1 LKTYKE
7 KEMVDFRRM
16 IPVLAVIAFLL
27 GSAVTAS
34 AQTPAPFTCV
44 TNGAVNTPMR
54 AEGLTEQ
61 TGDFQITCTG
71 GTPTAPGQQIPQV
84 NIQVF
89 LNTSITSRLMGG
101 STTLPQLSEALLLLD
116 EPAPGLQYGCATST
130 CLAYG
135 NGLGTANAPS
145 LVAYYGS
152 GTPGSAVAGCTL
164 ATCPGNNKN
173 VYQGLQTASNSV
185 TWLGIPIDPPGT
197 SGARIIRLTNL
208 RGNANALGVSG
219 TNVTP
224 VSVFATVTATPFN
237 FLPVSGLATQS
248 VGSVQR
254 GLQFGVFSST
264 SSTSAFTPTTAQ
276 QCVSR
281 DANAGTVAVL
291 RYSELFATSFKR
303 RNIATSSAA
312 PLASAEQNSLA
323 GFSAGTYNTETGFTA
338 AAITLQ
344 ANGSGFQAI
353 GQADFGTRL
362 KAVFNNIPNGVNL
375 FVDRTAGS
383 NCTGTTNPPVGCAD
397 FAQLTASENG
407 GFAAVS
413 ATAGS
418 PPAAGGASAQLTV
431 TNGTA
436 TAVWEVLD
444 SQSTSFAVLNFR
456 VWATYTASPATNSPA
471 LGVATVNG
479 SYAPTSTLTTAQ
491 TASVPIPRF
500 ADTSTASNIFTTI
513 PCVTNLLFPYV
524 TSQFG
529 FDTGLAISATSLDPF
544 GTSGQS
550 GTCTLNWY
558 GAAFTGATPTP
569 VVNAGTTYTT
579 LVSGTLNNVT
589 GGFTGYMIA
598 VCRFQ
603 YAHGFA
609 FVSDLGARNLAMGYL
624 ALIIPD
630 PPRGANPFPGA
641 GNGSGEQLG
650 Y

>member
-1 LKTYKE
+1 
-7 KEMVDFRRM
+7 MVDFRRM

-34 AQTPAPFTCV
+34 AQQTLSCV

-61 TGDFQITCTG
+61 TGDFLITCTG
-71 GTPTAPGQQIPQV
+71 GTAIAYGAPVPTV

-89 LNTSITSRLMGG
+89 LNTAVTSRLM
-101 STTLPQLSEALLLLD
+101 SSSSTLPQLSEALLLLD
-116 EPAPGLQYGCATST
+116 EPAPGAQYGCPNSNLTGGT
-130 CLAYG
+130 CPAFG
-135 NGLGTANAPS
+135 NGAGAPI
-145 LVAYYGS
+145 YGAS
-152 GTPGSAVAGCTL
+152 GLLL
-164 ATCPGNNKN
+164 ASNNRN
-173 VYQGLQTASNSV
+173 VFQGIQTASNSI

-197 SGARIIRLTNL
+197 SGTRIIRLTNL
-208 RGNANALGVSG
+208 RGNANQLGVSG

-264 SSTSAFTPTTAQ
+264 SSTSAFSPGSLQ

-281 DANAGTVAVL
+281 GASDGSVAVL

-303 RNIATSSAA
+303 RNIATTSAL

-323 GFSAGTYNTETGFTA
+323 GFLAGTYNTETGFTTGA
-338 AAITLQ
+338 LAGGTTLPSM
-344 ANGSGFQAI
+344 GSGFQAI

-362 KAVFNNIPNGVNL
+362 KAVFNNVPNGVNL
-375 FVDRTAGS
+375 FVDRTATANG
-383 NCTGTTNPPVGCAD
+383 GAD
-397 FAQLTASENG
+397 RADLTASETG
-407 GFAAVS
+407 GFVGVAATS
-413 ATAGS
+413 GS
-418 PPAAGGASAQLTV
+418 PASGTSTQLTV
-431 TNGTA
+431 TNGSA

-444 SQSTSFAVLNFR
+444 SQATSFAVLNFR
-456 VWATYTASPATNSPA
+456 VWATFTASPGTNSPA

-479 SYAPTSTLTTAQ
+479 SYAPTSTVTTA
-491 TASVPIPRF
+491 SPGPIPRF
-500 ADTSTASNIFTTI
+500 ADTSSATNVFTI
-513 PCVTNLLFPYV
+513 VPCVTTLLFPYV
-524 TSQFG
+524 TSAFG
-529 FDTGLAISATSLDPF
+529 FDTGLAISNTSLDSGVF
-544 GTSGQS
+544 NTSPQS
-550 GTCTLNWY
+550 GSCTLNWY
-558 GAAFTGATPTP
+558 GASFTGVTPTA
-569 VVNAGTTYTT
+569 VVNAGTTFTT
-579 LVSGTLNNVT
+579 LASTTLSNVT

-598 VCRFQ
+598 QCRFQ

-630 PPRGANPFPGA
+630 YGLGTAAGARPASSLDKSPLGA
-641 GNGSGEQLG
+641 GEQLG